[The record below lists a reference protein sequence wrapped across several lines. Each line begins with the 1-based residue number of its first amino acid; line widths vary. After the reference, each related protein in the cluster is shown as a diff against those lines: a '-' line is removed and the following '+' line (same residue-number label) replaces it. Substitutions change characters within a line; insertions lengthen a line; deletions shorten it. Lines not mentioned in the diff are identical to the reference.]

1 MSKFS
6 GEAVAVYILLSD
18 YSSVL
23 NILIGP
29 RFSCWTKQ
37 TNFETKIQTSY
48 ADSVKKVTQHS
59 EARHLLLEGGGNQT
73 PQSQKNDKQL
83 QFLQCCIF
91 RKAIHLSHINQ
102 VPQQRL
108 WALPYQVHSEGLLT
122 QVMSVTPKQTWGP
135 KMKAAKFLL
144 TAGYIW
150 HSCSHFK
157 QNFVFACLQLH
168 QCNCLP
174 LLKLKPAKLVN
185 ALTSF
190 GFGLAF
196 FHVKVPIFEGP

>member
-23 NILIGP
+23 NILIEP

-48 ADSVKKVTQHS
+48 VDSIKKVTQHS

-73 PQSQKNDKQL
+73 PQSQQNDKQL

-108 WALPYQVHSEGLLT
+108 WALYSRTKCIQKDFSHRLCLWHLSKHGAQRWKLPNFCSPQVI
-122 QVMSVTPKQTWGP
+122 PDI
-135 KMKAAKFLL
+135 AAHISNKTLYSL
-144 TAGYIW
+144 VYSYI
-150 HSCSHFK
+150 
-157 QNFVFACLQLH
+157 NVIACPFSSWSQP
-168 QCNCLP
+168 N
-174 LLKLKPAKLVN
+174 
-185 ALTSF
+185 
-190 GFGLAF
+190 
-196 FHVKVPIFEGP
+196 